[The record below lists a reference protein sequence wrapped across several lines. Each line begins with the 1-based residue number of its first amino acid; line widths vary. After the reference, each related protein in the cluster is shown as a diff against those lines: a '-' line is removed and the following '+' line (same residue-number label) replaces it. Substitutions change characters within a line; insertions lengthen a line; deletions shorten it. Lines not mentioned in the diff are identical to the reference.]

1 MFAVY
6 SMLIRYRHIIAY
18 SAAII
23 TVFALLWYVH
33 SHGYEACEKD
43 VIIKT
48 IEVGKIRNEIA
59 NNKPSVIDVISGMRS
74 GSF

>member
-1 MFAVY
+1 MVILGY
-6 SMLIRYRHIIAY
+6 LIKYRHFIGYGFSVLA
-18 SAAII
+18 
-23 TVFALLWYVH
+23 VFALLWYVH
-33 SHGYEACEKD
+33 SQGYEACEKD